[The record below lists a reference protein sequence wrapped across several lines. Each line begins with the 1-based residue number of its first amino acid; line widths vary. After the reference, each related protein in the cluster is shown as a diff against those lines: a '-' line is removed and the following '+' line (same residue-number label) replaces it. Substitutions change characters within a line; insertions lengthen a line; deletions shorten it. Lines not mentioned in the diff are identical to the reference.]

1 MKCGLLPLCHEAM
14 TLGEIAYSE
23 YTGGGPDDVASMQ
36 KALSSNAK
44 VRYHSLI
51 FYGISNLQHIL
62 ISNAIHHCIPC
73 GL

>member
-23 YTGGGPDDVASMQ
+23 YTGGGPDDVAGMQ

-44 VRYHSLI
+44 VHYHSLVI
-51 FYGISNLQHIL
+51 WI
-62 ISNAIHHCIPC
+62 
-73 GL
+73 

>member
-1 MKCGLLPLCHEAM
+1 MVFTSLVVCVCAVIEVSTMKCGLLPLCHKAM

-44 VRYHSLI
+44 VRYHSLVI
-51 FYGISNLQHIL
+51 WI
-62 ISNAIHHCIPC
+62 
-73 GL
+73 